1 MTPTRARATVIV
13 AIALAMSAIA
23 PAARADSA
31 YRYWTYWIGDDAG
44 WSFAQEGPAT
54 RLPADGDVEG
64 WRFEISTAAGSPDLA
79 PRTDVAA
86 VFDDACGSTPHVD
99 GKKRIAVALD
109 FGDPSDAADGA
120 TPPEAQV
127 ACAVVGD
134 DATSAQAL
142 AALVDIRAENG
153 MVCGLAGYPATG
165 CADLVDPSAMAAAP
179 TTPVVPTT
187 APGIPGSWLGS
198 VVALALV
205 GLIAAAVTRRRR

>member
-1 MTPTRARATVIV
+1 MPTRARITAIA
-13 AIALAMSAIA
+13 AIALAMSVIS
-23 PAARADSA
+23 PAARAESA
-31 YRYWTYWIGDDAG
+31 YRYWTYWLGDAAG
-44 WSFAQEGPAT
+44 WTFAQEGPAT
-54 RLPADGDVEG
+54 RLPTDGDVEG
-64 WRFEISTAAGSPDLA
+64 WRFGISSAAASPELA
-79 PRTDVAA
+79 PRTDVTTAFEA
-86 VFDDACGSTPHVD
+86 ACGSTPPAE
-99 GKKRIAVALD
+99 GKKRIAVAVD
-109 FGDPSDAADGA
+109 FGDARDAADGA
-120 TPPEAQV
+120 VPPKTQV
-127 ACAVVGD
+127 ACALVAE

-179 TTPVVPTT
+179 ATPSVPTT